1 MYCPKCG
8 SKNEE
13 KSEKC
18 GICGHDL
25 RKKRYTPL
33 FNTDHK
39 VQCPECF
46 KYNEADYQYCIQCGN
61 DISSLNPPKKDIK
74 IELLGEPKEIDE
86 KYCPICGKLNPLNAE
101 TCECEFNFNNIRT
114 VGMDNSKIKCPYC
127 DNLNEPDYNY
137 CIKCGYNI
145 SSIKVENEDI
155 VKENMGQAIAKDEK
169 FCPNCG
175 NASKWNSVKCPSC
188 DYDFSRK
195 KPGLRVALSINPI
208 LCPYCHS
215 FNENENNYCYKCG
228 YNLKELKKSENEVK
242 KVKIKIE

>member
-61 DISSLNPPKKDIK
+61 DITSLNPPKKR
-74 IELLGEPKEIDE
+74 
-86 KYCPICGKLNPLNAE
+86 Y
-101 TCECEFNFNNIRT
+101 
-114 VGMDNSKIKCPYC
+114 
-127 DNLNEPDYNY
+127 
-137 CIKCGYNI
+137 
-145 SSIKVENEDI
+145 
-155 VKENMGQAIAKDEK
+155 KD
-169 FCPNCG
+169 
-175 NASKWNSVKCPSC
+175 
-188 DYDFSRK
+188 
-195 KPGLRVALSINPI
+195 
-208 LCPYCHS
+208 
-215 FNENENNYCYKCG
+215 
-228 YNLKELKKSENEVK
+228 
-242 KVKIKIE
+242 